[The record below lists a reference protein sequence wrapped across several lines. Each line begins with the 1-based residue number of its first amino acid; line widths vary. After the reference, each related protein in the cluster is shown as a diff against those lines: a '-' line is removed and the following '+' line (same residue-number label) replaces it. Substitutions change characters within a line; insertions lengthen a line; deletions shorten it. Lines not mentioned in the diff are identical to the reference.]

1 VLWWPSQSGPY
12 PGGVEELVSPL
23 VAVDAALEVIA
34 EREPAFRA
42 WAFLDPDRARA
53 EARHAPAGPL
63 RGLTLGAKDIFDTS
77 DQPSQYGS
85 PIYAGYRPR
94 ADAAAVA
101 QLRAAGAVV
110 LGKTVT
116 AELAWV
122 TPGPTTNPHRVTH
135 TPGGSSSGSAAAV
148 AAGMVDLALG
158 TQTAGSVIR
167 PASFCGV
174 LAVKPTFGLVS
185 MSGVKP
191 AAPSL
196 DTVGLFGRNLDVLAA
211 ALSVLIGDLTTAHVD
226 PRFACVPTD
235 LWDGADPD
243 CHHVIHH
250 AATALDAL
258 PRELPPQLI
267 GLADALRY
275 VQAYEGA
282 RSLAW
287 ERTAH
292 PDLLSDELRAQLDWG
307 DHIDTATYIGVQR
320 RVATARTPEAMD
332 ALFGT
337 ADLIVTPATVGEAP
351 PGLSSTGDPRFN
363 RLWTLLGCPTLTVP
377 GLVGATGMPIGV
389 QLVARPYHEA
399 LLIQG
404 GQILT
409 ASLKQQTQP
418 SN

>member
-1 VLWWPSQSGPY
+1 M
-12 PGGVEELVSPL
+12 SPL
-23 VAVDAALEVIA
+23 VAVDAALEAIA
-34 EREPAFRA
+34 EREHAVRA
-42 WAFLDPDRARA
+42 WAFLDADRARD

-63 RGLTLGAKDIFDTS
+63 RGLTLGAKDIFDTG
-77 DQPSQYGS
+77 DQPSEYGS
-85 PIYAGYRPR
+85 PIYASYRPR

-174 LAVKPTFGLVS
+174 FAIKPTFGLVS

-196 DTVGLFGRNLDVLAA
+196 DTVGLFARNLDVLVA
-211 ALSVLIGDLTTAHVD
+211 ALSVVIDDLTTADVD
-226 PRFACVPTD
+226 PRFAFVRTD
-235 LWDGADPD
+235 LWDGADPH
-243 CHHVIHH
+243 CQQVIYD
-250 AATALDAL
+250 AATAMDAV
-258 PRELPPQLI
+258 PRDLPPQLI

-275 VQAYEGA
+275 VQCYEGA

-287 ERTAH
+287 ERTVH
-292 PDLLSDELRAQLDWG
+292 LDLLSDELRALLDWG
-307 DHIDTATYIGVQR
+307 DQIDTTTYVAVQR
-320 RVATARTPEAMD
+320 RVARARTPEAMD
-332 ALFGT
+332 ALFGS
-337 ADLIVTPATVGEAP
+337 ADLIVTPASVGEAP
-351 PGLSSTGDPRFN
+351 QGLSSTGDPRFN
-363 RLWTLLGCPTLTVP
+363 RLWTLLGCPALSVP

-399 LLIQG
+399 LLIRG
-404 GQILT
+404 GQMLS
-409 ASLKQQTQP
+409 ASLGQQTQP
-418 SN
+418 SK